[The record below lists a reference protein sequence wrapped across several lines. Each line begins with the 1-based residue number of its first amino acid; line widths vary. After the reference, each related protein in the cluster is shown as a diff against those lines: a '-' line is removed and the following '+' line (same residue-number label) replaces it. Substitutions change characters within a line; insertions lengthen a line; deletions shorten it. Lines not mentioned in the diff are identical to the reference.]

1 MELTQQKINKN
12 ILIATTTSSFLV
24 PFMSSAVNIAAP
36 DIAKRFNLV
45 AENLNF
51 VITIFLLFSAAFI
64 LPMGKLS
71 DTFDRTKIFITGHV
85 SFTLSTL
92 MCAIAPNITF
102 LFIFRALQGFFSAF
116 VFVTSIAI
124 LIENHSPKI
133 RGRLLG
139 INTATVYLGTS
150 IGPFLGGI
158 LVRLFGFR
166 SIFLFAFLVGFV
178 ASLVSLF
185 LLKKEI
191 KVVEH
196 ASLAESLKNLDKT
209 GALFSIVGLFLLIYG
224 ASTFEL
230 GKTPKILFFLGFAFL
245 VLFVVFELSTQNPLL
260 DVKLFVKIPQFGFSN
275 LAALINYSCTFS
287 ASYLLSLYLQI
298 VKAIPSQFAGTVLI
312 LQPISQVITSLI
324 SGRAS
329 EKIEPR
335 KLATAGMALTTAG
348 LFIFSLFLSKTNIVF
363 VIINLIIMGVGFGLF
378 SSPNTNVVMSSVP
391 QSLYGAASST
401 ISVMRVMGQAFSM
414 AIVSF
419 IFSLYLKGA
428 KLSHEN
434 YLMILKS
441 MKISFFVFSILSIA
455 GIVASIKR
463 ENIYKTEENPN

>member
-1 MELTQQKINKN
+1 M
-12 ILIATTTSSFLV
+12 
-24 PFMSSAVNIAAP
+24 
-36 DIAKRFNLV
+36 
-45 AENLNF
+45 
-51 VITIFLLFSAAFI
+51 
-64 LPMGKLS
+64 
-71 DTFDRTKIFITGHV
+71 
-85 SFTLSTL
+85 
-92 MCAIAPNITF
+92 
-102 LFIFRALQGFFSAF
+102 
-116 VFVTSIAI
+116 
-124 LIENHSPKI
+124 
-133 RGRLLG
+133 
-139 INTATVYLGTS
+139 
-150 IGPFLGGI
+150 
-158 LVRLFGFR
+158 
-166 SIFLFAFLVGFV
+166 
-178 ASLVSLF
+178 
-185 LLKKEI
+185 
-191 KVVEH
+191 
-196 ASLAESLKNLDKT
+196 AESLKNLDKT

>member
-1 MELTQQKINKN
+1 M
-12 ILIATTTSSFLV
+12 
-24 PFMSSAVNIAAP
+24 
-36 DIAKRFNLV
+36 
-45 AENLNF
+45 
-51 VITIFLLFSAAFI
+51 
-64 LPMGKLS
+64 
-71 DTFDRTKIFITGHV
+71 
-85 SFTLSTL
+85 
-92 MCAIAPNITF
+92 
-102 LFIFRALQGFFSAF
+102 
-116 VFVTSIAI
+116 
-124 LIENHSPKI
+124 
-133 RGRLLG
+133 
-139 INTATVYLGTS
+139 
-150 IGPFLGGI
+150 
-158 LVRLFGFR
+158 
-166 SIFLFAFLVGFV
+166 
-178 ASLVSLF
+178 
-185 LLKKEI
+185 
-191 KVVEH
+191 
-196 ASLAESLKNLDKT
+196 
-209 GALFSIVGLFLLIYG
+209 
-224 ASTFEL
+224 
-230 GKTPKILFFLGFAFL
+230 
-245 VLFVVFELSTQNPLL
+245 L

-298 VKAIPSQFAGTVLI
+298 VKALPAQVVGSILI

-335 KLATAGMALTTAG
+335 KLATAGMVLTTAG
-348 LFIFSLFLSKTNIVF
+348 LFIFSLFSSKTNIVL
-363 VIINLIIMGVGFGLF
+363 VIVNLIIMGIGFGLF

-441 MKISFFVFSILSIA
+441 MKISFFVFSVLSIV

-463 ENIYKTEENPN
+463 GNIYNQENSN